1 MKPIIILFAASFM
14 IISCDK
20 EKTDLDKID
29 SYPIGIGS
37 EWLYDYSGKFYT
49 ASGEEKKLHSEI
61 RVKIEKDTVLNDT
74 MNVLIFRAYD
84 SYSEHISTEYLFM
97 DSEGLK
103 NYAYE
108 NPGRNVFARNL
119 PDNVLLHQAFNPSIK
134 KKSTIGDDIFYEAI
148 PRLHIPFP
156 LNADSKWTYLHA
168 TERLDWQ
175 IDKEAIGKE
184 RISLN
189 GNDYNCLKIKWIYV
203 KSCLSSPPEITD
215 WISKEGLVKRLT
227 LIKNGTLVDEY
238 GQEIGNADM
247 TEELVVKEIRLKN

>member
-1 MKPIIILFAASFM
+1 MRAVIILFAVSFM

-20 EKTDLDKID
+20 EKTDLNKID
-29 SYPIGIGS
+29 SYPTGIGS

-49 ASGEEKKLHSEI
+49 ASGEEKKINSEI

-74 MNVLIFRAYD
+74 MNVLVFRAND
-84 SYSEHISTEYLFM
+84 SFSEHMSTEYMYM
-97 DSEGLK
+97 DPEGLK

-119 PDNVLLHQAFNPSIK
+119 PDEVLLHQAFNPSIK

-156 LNADSKWTYLHA
+156 LNADSKWTYLHPS
-168 TERLDWQ
+168 ESSNWH
-175 IDKEAIGKE
+175 IDKEAIGKD
-184 RISLN
+184 RISLH
-189 GNDYNCLKIKWIYV
+189 GKDYDCIKIKWIYV
-203 KSCLSSPPEITD
+203 KSGISSPPAITD
-215 WISKEGLVKRLT
+215 WICEEGLVKRLT
-227 LIKNGTLVDEY
+227 VIKNGILVDEY